1 MARDLDA
8 LREQSWQPYVRRPP
22 AYWIVYVQSHVRTRQ
37 WFKDGETF
45 AWRDGETN
53 GHAVYAAP
61 KTRCKSRAL
70 TIPAR
75 QARAFRVIDNRTSEL
90 TSWDTDLLPDALSGL
105 NDLDIFSFDDVLPL
119 AATAGKTDPD
129 DIPETPKNP
138 VSRVGDIWTTT
149 GDTSR
154 AGTPSRMARKPTG
167 RAGTKPRPSGLDH
180 LGDPATARS
189 TCRHRSP
196 KTARLK
202 VSPHEIGQGR
212 IVRSRLVC
220 AQRPIY
226 FLACRQSSLLDC
238 GPFVRLVHR
247 PICHVA
253 ARASEP
259 DRAAPARR
267 LKRQAQ
273 PQGRAAPGRVRVRP

>member
-1 MARDLDA
+1 MF
-8 LREQSWQPYVRRPP
+8 PP
-22 AYWIVYVQSHVRTRQ
+22 A
-37 WFKDGETF
+37 
-45 AWRDGETN
+45 
-53 GHAVYAAP
+53 
-61 KTRCKSRAL
+61 
-70 TIPAR
+70 
-75 QARAFRVIDNRTSEL
+75 
-90 TSWDTDLLPDALSGL
+90 
-105 NDLDIFSFDDVLPL
+105 
-119 AATAGKTDPD
+119 
-129 DIPETPKNP
+129 TPSP
-138 VSRVGDIWTTT
+138 VSAIR
-149 GDTSR
+149 
-154 AGTPSRMARKPTG
+154 
-167 RAGTKPRPSGLDH
+167 
-180 LGDPATARS
+180 DPATARS

-196 KTARLK
+196 ETARPVPRPRPARLK

>member
-1 MARDLDA
+1 M
-8 LREQSWQPYVRRPP
+8 RRPRVHLPNWRTPP
-22 AYWIVYVQSHVRTRQ
+22 ARRAWRLALGSRQTPPCRSPARAPLARMVRAPPVATR
-37 WFKDGETF
+37 GETCR
-45 AWRDGETN
+45 ARR
-53 GHAVYAAP
+53 AP
-61 KTRCKSRAL
+61 TACRAG
-70 TIPAR
+70 PRVAR
-75 QARAFRVIDNRTSEL
+75 
-90 TSWDTDLLPDALSGL
+90 
-105 NDLDIFSFDDVLPL
+105 
-119 AATAGKTDPD
+119 
-129 DIPETPKNP
+129 P
-138 VSRVGDIWTTT
+138 VSAIR
-149 GDTSR
+149 
-154 AGTPSRMARKPTG
+154 
-167 RAGTKPRPSGLDH
+167 
-180 LGDPATARS
+180 DPATARS

-196 KTARLK
+196 ETARLK